1 VFQAHRARL
10 TSTLRTSHRL
20 GRKIRAGPRE
30 RTLAMMLPLVGRR
43 LPSALAEASCCGAS
57 SGLGAG
63 IRILACS
70 VNWDPAM
77 GRRSRRGGDAD
88 RRSARIAAGVVLA
101 VLILVSWLSFDW
113 LLATPRTTLVV
124 AQLPRT
130 DGKPDQRD
138 RTPGHPVE
146 VGSNSVTGV
155 ASGATRRDSVA
166 GAGDRGG
173 PSSDRPGSYSSSAG
187 PRASTGLDSITSIDS
202 TGGESSG
209 PPGWSAAG
217 SPGSGTGSNG
227 SPAPVVAGLPPNA
240 GATPRG
246 SGPGG
251 APGSGPGSDGSSA
264 LSPASGG
271 DGPGL
276 PGGAVPLTILA
287 GGSTPPDGTMVSG
300 ASGGDGQAPPR
311 GPAPPTVP
319 TSGSAPLDPGQSKP
333 PGAGDDNSGPFAT
346 VPVPPGL
353 LLFGASAS
361 MLGVLSRMRRRSP
374 RSRYEPPLTR

>member
-1 VFQAHRARL
+1 MR
-10 TSTLRTSHRL
+10 
-20 GRKIRAGPRE
+20 
-30 RTLAMMLPLVGRR
+30 
-43 LPSALAEASCCGAS
+43 
-57 SGLGAG
+57 
-63 IRILACS
+63 
-70 VNWDPAM
+70 
-77 GRRSRRGGDAD
+77 RRSRRGGDAY
-88 RRSARIAAGVVLA
+88 RRSARIAAGVVLV

-113 LLATPRTTLVV
+113 LLASPRTPLVV

-138 RTPGHPVE
+138 RTAGHPVE
-146 VGSNSVTGV
+146 VGSSSVIGV
-155 ASGATRRDSVA
+155 ASDATRRDSVA

-187 PRASTGLDSITSIDS
+187 PRAGTGLDSITSIDS

-217 SPGSGTGSNG
+217 SPGSGTGSSG
-227 SPAPVVAGLPPNA
+227 SPGLPPNA

-251 APGSGPGSDGSSA
+251 APGSGPGPDGSAVSA
-264 LSPASGG
+264 ASGG
-271 DGPGL
+271 DGPRL
-276 PGGAVPLTILA
+276 PGGAVPPTILA

-311 GPAPPTVP
+311 GPASPTVP
-319 TSGSAPLDPGQSKP
+319 TGGSAPLDPGQPKP
-333 PGAGDDNSGPFAT
+333 PGTGDDNSGPSAT

-374 RSRYEPPLTR
+374 RSRYERPLTR

>member
-1 VFQAHRARL
+1 
-10 TSTLRTSHRL
+10 
-20 GRKIRAGPRE
+20 
-30 RTLAMMLPLVGRR
+30 
-43 LPSALAEASCCGAS
+43 
-57 SGLGAG
+57 
-63 IRILACS
+63 
-70 VNWDPAM
+70 M
-77 GRRSRRGGDAD
+77 GRRSRRGGDAY
-88 RRSARIAAGVVLA
+88 RRSARIAAAVVLA

-113 LLATPRTTLVV
+113 LLATPRTTLGV
-124 AQLPRT
+124 AQLPRP

-138 RTPGHPVE
+138 RTPGHRVE
-146 VGSNSVTGV
+146 VGLSSATGV

-173 PSSDRPGSYSSSAG
+173 PSSDRPGAYSSSAG
-187 PRASTGLDSITSIDS
+187 SRATTGLDSITSIDS

-227 SPAPVVAGLPPNA
+227 SPAPAVAGLPPNA

-251 APGSGPGSDGSSA
+251 TPGSGPGSDGRA
-264 LSPASGG
+264 LFLASGG

-276 PGGAVPLTILA
+276 PGGAVPPTILA
-287 GGSTPPDGTMVSG
+287 GGSAPPDGT
-300 ASGGDGQAPPR
+300 PPR

-319 TSGSAPLDPGQSKP
+319 TGGSAPLDPGQLNP
-333 PGAGDDNSGPFAT
+333 PGAGDDNLGPSAT

>member
-1 VFQAHRARL
+1 
-10 TSTLRTSHRL
+10 
-20 GRKIRAGPRE
+20 
-30 RTLAMMLPLVGRR
+30 
-43 LPSALAEASCCGAS
+43 
-57 SGLGAG
+57 
-63 IRILACS
+63 
-70 VNWDPAM
+70 M
-77 GRRSRRGGDAD
+77 GRRSRRGGDAY
-88 RRSARIAAGVVLA
+88 RRSRRIAAGVVLA

-113 LLATPRTTLVV
+113 LLATPRPPLVV
-124 AQLPRT
+124 AQLPRA

-146 VGSNSVTGV
+146 VGSSSVTGV

-173 PSSDRPGSYSSSAG
+173 SSSDRLGPYSSSAG
-187 PRASTGLDSITSIDS
+187 SRASTGLDSITSIDS

-227 SPAPVVAGLPPNA
+227 SPAPAVAGLPPNA

-251 APGSGPGSDGSSA
+251 APGSGPGADGSA
-264 LSPASGG
+264 LSLASGG
-271 DGPGL
+271 DGPGQ
-276 PGGAVPLTILA
+276 PGGAVPPTILA
-287 GGSTPPDGTMVSG
+287 GGSTPPDGTIVSG

-319 TSGSAPLDPGQSKP
+319 TGGSAPLDPGQLKP
-333 PGAGDDNSGPFAT
+333 SGAGDANLDPSAT

-361 MLGVLSRMRRRSP
+361 LLGVLSRMRRRSP

>member
-1 VFQAHRARL
+1 
-10 TSTLRTSHRL
+10 
-20 GRKIRAGPRE
+20 
-30 RTLAMMLPLVGRR
+30 MRR
-43 LPSALAEASCCGAS
+43 P
-57 SGLGAG
+57 
-63 IRILACS
+63 
-70 VNWDPAM
+70 
-77 GRRSRRGGDAD
+77 SRRGGDAY

-138 RTPGHPVE
+138 RTRGHPVE
-146 VGSNSVTGV
+146 VGSSSVTGV

-173 PSSDRPGSYSSSAG
+173 PSSDRPGSYASSAG
-187 PRASTGLDSITSIDS
+187 PRASTGLDSITRIDS

-217 SPGSGTGSNG
+217 SPGSGTGSHG

-251 APGSGPGSDGSSA
+251 APGSGRGSDGGSA
-264 LSPASGG
+264 LSPGG
-271 DGPGL
+271 DDPGR

-300 ASGGDGQAPPR
+300 ASGR

-319 TSGSAPLDPGQSKP
+319 TGGSAPLDPGQSKP
-333 PGAGDDNSGPFAT
+333 PGAGDDYSGPSAS